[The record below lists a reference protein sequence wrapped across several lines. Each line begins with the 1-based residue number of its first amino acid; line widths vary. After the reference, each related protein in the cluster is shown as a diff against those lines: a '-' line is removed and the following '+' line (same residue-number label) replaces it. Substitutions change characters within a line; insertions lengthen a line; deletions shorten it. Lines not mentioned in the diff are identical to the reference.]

1 MCQAINS
8 FVRLT
13 PGDHGLEHL
22 ALMEM
27 KWEFLEQFEQ
37 LGASSLLFFI
47 FYIY

>member
-27 KWEFLEQFEQ
+27 KWEFLEQFKQ
-37 LGASSLLFFI
+37 LVLHLYFFI